1 MIRNYSNP
9 SADARYR
16 DLLENLSNFPFLFT
30 YDSKT
35 YHGFSPEFFTHK
47 DTKVT
52 VSDEKEANEITWSF
66 VDGLEV
72 KLHIVHYFSHGA
84 TEWTVYF
91 ENAGSANTG
100 ILGELR
106 AQVTFKGKYP
116 SLKGILGDHVNFYR
130 PYEIDLTDN
139 FIDFSSD
146 SGRATHVNFPYFNL
160 EHGDG
165 GTMLA
170 IGWSGTWRAEFSS
183 DGQTTTYTAN
193 AINGMKTYLKPGE
206 KVRSALFVF
215 APYTVRN
222 EHYATNYW
230 RDWFVRHNLPKA
242 DKEGNALKPFSTVGL
257 ALDTGKLHSDGSIS
271 ENKDSWHP
279 SLEKVLSEGIHPD
292 FRWMDAGWYIAPDL
306 GSAEPLVKGHDW
318 WDTVGTWEF
327 DPVKWP
333 GKTFLESTNYAR
345 EHGMKTLLWF
355 EPERITDPDNMV
367 KNFGYKREWAIQVPG
382 IHGITNNIGDPECL
396 EWTTKRIC
404 KVLTENKVEM
414 YREDNNFDAA
424 RLWAYLD
431 NTDGDNRK
439 GITESKFIMGHYA
452 MWDAIIAC
460 TLSFGGCG
468 FVDSCASGG
477 GRNDLE
483 SLRRGVPI
491 MRSDYDRYGMSMRL
505 AMTTAFNKWIPFN
518 GAASMCDNKTS
529 DAFFVG
535 TYDKYSFRA
544 SYLPTFNLTNIKPT
558 QDPNTDFDSL
568 RFGFGE
574 WDKVKPYLLSEFYVL
589 TPWREN
595 VDSSDFT
602 SYCFFD
608 PEIETG
614 YLFAFR
620 LEHCTREKLTVG
632 LPFTKGENYIL
643 TDEDTGE
650 EFTCRNKAEI
660 FFDAP
665 RTAKLFFVKKA

>member
-1 MIRNYSNP
+1 MMRNYSNP
-9 SADARYR
+9 SADAHYQ

-52 VSDEKEANEITWSF
+52 VSDEKEANDITWAF

-116 SLKGILGDHVNFYR
+116 SLKGILGDYVNFYR

-146 SGRATHVNFPYFNL
+146 SGRPTHVNFPYFNL

-165 GTMLA
+165 GAMLA

-193 AINGMKTYLKPGE
+193 AVNGMKTYLKPGE

-230 RDWFVRHNLPKA
+230 RDWFVRYNLPKA
-242 DKEGNALKPFSTVGL
+242 DKEGNALQPFSTAFL
-257 ALDTGKLHSDGSIS
+257 EYDTGRPTSAGSIS
-271 ENKDSWHP
+271 ENYESWRP
-279 SLEKVLSEGIHPD
+279 SLKKLLAEDIHPD
-292 FRWMDAGWYIAPDL
+292 FRWMDAGWYVASNL
-306 GSAEPLVKGHDW
+306 TSAIPNVPGRDW
-318 WDTVGTWEF
+318 YDTVGSWEF

-333 GKTFLESTNYAR
+333 GNSFRESTDFAR
-345 EHGMKTLLWF
+345 AHGMKTLLWF
-355 EPERITDPDNMV
+355 EPERVTDPENLV
-367 KNFGYKREWAIQVPG
+367 KNFAYKPQWATHVPG
-382 IHGITNNIGDPECL
+382 CPGTANNIGDPECWD
-396 EWTTKRIC
+396 WTTKRIC
-404 KVLTENKVEM
+404 KVLRDNRIEL
-414 YREDNNFDAA
+414 YREDVNSEVGGVWEYWDQ
-424 RLWAYLD
+424 LD
-431 NTDGDNRK
+431 GPNRR
-439 GITESKFIMGHYA
+439 GISESKFITGHYA
-452 MWDAIIAC
+452 MWDTIIAC

-468 FVDSCASGG
+468 FVDSCAGGG

-483 SLRRGVPI
+483 SMRRGVPI
-491 MRSDYDRYGMSMRL
+491 MRSDYASFSSKRL
-505 AMTTAFNKWIPFN
+505 SMTTAVNKWLPFA
-518 GAASMCDNKTS
+518 GSLFFCDCIIEGKTFPFS
-529 DAFFVG
+529 
-535 TYDKYSFRA
+535 KYSLRTA
-544 SYLPTFNLTNIKPT
+544 YLPTFNFSMIRPT
-558 QDPNTDFDSL
+558 QDPSTDFDLL
-568 RFGFGE
+568 RFAFRE
-574 WDKVKPYLLSEFYVL
+574 WNKVKPYLLSEFYVL
-589 TPWREN
+589 TPWRSEA
-595 VDSSDFT
+595 DCSDFV

-608 PEIETG
+608 PKTETG

-620 LEHCTREKLTVG
+620 LEHCAREKLTIG
-632 LPFTKGENYIL
+632 LPFANGENYIL

-660 FFDAP
+660 LFDTP
-665 RTAKLFFVKKA
+665 KTAKLFFVKKA

>member
-9 SADARYR
+9 SSDANYR
-16 DLLENLSNFPFLFT
+16 HLLENLAQFPFLFT
-30 YDSKT
+30 YNGNEYK
-35 YHGFSPEFFTHK
+35 GFSPDFFTLK
-47 DTKVT
+47 DTQITASK
-52 VSDEKEANEITWSF
+52 EKEVREITLSF
-66 VDGLEV
+66 LDGLEA
-72 KLHIVHYFSHGA
+72 KLRIVHYFTHGA

-91 ENAGSANTG
+91 ENTGSANSG
-100 ILGELR
+100 IFEELK
-106 AQVTFKGKYP
+106 AQVTFEGKYP

-130 PYEIDLTDN
+130 PYEISLTDS

-170 IGWSGTWRAEFSS
+170 IGWAGTWRAEFSS

-193 AINGMKTYLKPGE
+193 AINGMNTYLKPGE
-206 KVRSALFVF
+206 KIRSALFVF

-230 RDWFVRHNLPKA
+230 RDWFIQHNLPKA
-242 DKEGNALKPFSTVGL
+242 DKYGTPLTPFSTVFL
-257 ALDTGKLHSDGSIS
+257 ALDTGTPNSDGSIS
-271 ENKDSWHP
+271 ETWKSWRP
-279 SLEKVLSEGIHPD
+279 SLEKVLAEGIHPD

-306 GSAEPLVKGHDW
+306 GSAEPFVKGHDW

-333 GKTFLESTNYAR
+333 GKTFRESTDFAR

-355 EPERITDPDNMV
+355 EPERVTDPDNLV

-382 IHGITNNIGDPECL
+382 IHAVSNNIGDPECR

-404 KVLTENKVEM
+404 KVLTENKIEM
-414 YREDNNFDAA
+414 YREDNNMDHA
-424 RLWAYLD
+424 RLWSYLD
-431 NTDGDNRK
+431 SVEGDGRK
-439 GITESKFIMGHYA
+439 GITESKFITGHYA
-452 MWDAIIAC
+452 MWDAIIEC

-491 MRSDYDRYGMSMRL
+491 MRSDYDRYGISMRL

-518 GAASMCDNKTS
+518 GAPVFCDNSTE

-535 TYDKYSFRA
+535 IHDKYSFRG
-544 SYLPTFNLTNIKPT
+544 SYLPTFNLSNAKPT
-558 QDPNTDFDSL
+558 QDPNTDFETL
-568 RFGFGE
+568 RFGFSE

-595 VDSSDFT
+595 VDRSDFT
-602 SYCFFD
+602 AYCFFD
-608 PEIETG
+608 PQTETG
-614 YLFAFR
+614 YLFTFR
-620 LEHCTREKLTVG
+620 LEHCVREKLTVN
-632 LPFTKGENYIL
+632 LPFANGEMYIL
-643 TDEDTGE
+643 TDEDTGAE
-650 EFTCRNKAEI
+650 INCTGKTEI

-665 RTAKLFFVKKA
+665 RSSKLFFIKKA